1 MSHLSEADWQQR
13 QALLNDVHFLFA
25 KSLAKPVQFT
35 VKRSRLTL
43 NSLEPVHQRLCCL
56 SKEASLVGSEKPE
69 KSIT

>member
-1 MSHLSEADWQQR
+1 MLKLLSYLSGADWQQG

-43 NSLEPVHQRLCCL
+43 NNLEPVHQRLCGL
-56 SKEASLVGSEKPE
+56 RKRQAW
-69 KSIT
+69 